1 MARIPATVR
10 VGPLRYRVVRDAQ
23 RLPLDH
29 WGMTDK
35 ARQVVALSP
44 DQSEQRTRLT
54 LLHEIL
60 HTLAD
65 ITNLDGID
73 PGVEE
78 RLVTQLAPALLDL
91 LRENPALVSYLTDTD

>member
-1 MARIPATVR
+1 MARIPTTLR
-10 VGPLRYRVVRDAQ
+10 VGPLRYQIVRDSQ
-23 RLPLDH
+23 RLPSDH

-44 DQSEQRTRLT
+44 DQSDQRTRLT

-60 HTLAD
+60 HALAD

-73 PGVEE
+73 PSVEE

-91 LRENPALVSYLTDTD
+91 LRENPGLVAYLTDTD